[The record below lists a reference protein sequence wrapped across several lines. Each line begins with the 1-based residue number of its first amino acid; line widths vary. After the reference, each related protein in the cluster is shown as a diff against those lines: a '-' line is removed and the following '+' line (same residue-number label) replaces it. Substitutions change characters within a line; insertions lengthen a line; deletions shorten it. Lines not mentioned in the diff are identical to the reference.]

1 MCEVVFTTFYGWGGG
16 GAGDCV
22 MGRPLALGKAFQ
34 REPLR
39 RSLMCHGGADTVG
52 VANVMMINT
61 WGFTKGQSS
70 LIYRY

>member
-1 MCEVVFTTFYGWGGG
+1 
-16 GAGDCV
+16 

-52 VANVMMINT
+52 VANVMMIST

>member
-1 MCEVVFTTFYGWGGG
+1 MRWSSLHFMDGGG
-16 GAGDCV
+16 GWG
-22 MGRPLALGKAFQ
+22 GRPLALGKAFQ

-52 VANVMMINT
+52 VANVMMIST

-70 LIYRY
+70 LIY